1 MDLYDKEKLKEL
13 FNYSA
18 AGRMGAAMPG
28 DMAVMVS
35 KKAFNMLKLSP
46 EDILLDLG
54 AGTGKLALK
63 AAGKCKKVIY
73 LDLSDVSLRHVMENA
88 RHVGLHNVEFI
99 LSPMEDAATNPL
111 IKESGFNKILMN
123 YSLHHLPDD
132 LKEKTI
138 KDLLLLMKR
147 PGKIV
152 MGDIIFFVD
161 PSGDID
167 VFDEV
172 DYDGGETDFPSRVD
186 FLLNLLKDAGG
197 KVESFE
203 FHPMAGII
211 TADFD

>member
-1 MDLYDKEKLKEL
+1 MDLQEKDQLKDL

-18 AGRMGAAMPG
+18 AGRMGAALPG

-35 KKAFNMLKLSP
+35 KKAFKLLNLSP
-46 EDILLDLG
+46 EDILLDMG

-73 LDLSDVSLRHVMENA
+73 LDISEESLVSVLENA
-88 RHVGLHNVEFI
+88 RHVGLRNVEFI
-99 LSPMEDAATNPL
+99 HSPLQEASKNPL

-132 LKEKTI
+132 IKKETI
-138 KDLLLLMKR
+138 KSLLSLMKR
-147 PGKIV
+147 PGKVV
-152 MGDIIFFVD
+152 MGDRIFFVD
-161 PSGDID
+161 PSDDID
-167 VFDEV
+167 ILDEV
-172 DYDGGETDFPSRVD
+172 DTDGGETDFPSRVD
-186 FLLNLLKDAGG
+186 FLLNILKDAGG

-211 TADFD
+211 TADFE

>member
-1 MDLYDKEKLKEL
+1 MDLYDKDKLKEL

-35 KKAFNMLKLSP
+35 KKAFKLLNLSP

-63 AAGKCKKVIY
+63 AAGKCKQVIY
-73 LDLSDVSLRHVMENA
+73 LDLSDVSLAHVMENA

-99 LSPMEDAATNPL
+99 LSPMEDAAANPL

-147 PGKIV
+147 PGRIV

-186 FLLNLLKDAGG
+186 FLLNLLSDAGG

-211 TADFD
+211 TADFE